1 MNALEIK
8 DLCKSFGT
16 LKAVDNASFDVPEG
30 SIFGLL
36 GRNGA
41 GKTTTIRM
49 MMNIYLPD
57 SGEVKFRGIEA
68 GPDFN
73 SKVGYLPEERGLYKK
88 MKVLETLQFFAEVKG
103 KSGKAL
109 NKKAK
114 EYLKRFDLYDRMNAK
129 VEDLSK
135 GNQQKVQ
142 FIATILHDP
151 EVLILDEL
159 FSGLDPINT
168 NLLKDIILEMKANG
182 KVILFSTHVMEFAE
196 KMCDHI
202 AIIDHG
208 KIKLY
213 GSMKDI
219 KAQYSQRNISL
230 NYEGDLSFL
239 EKHPM
244 VEKIS
249 DYGNNVGIKVKD
261 EKQTQELLKLLVDN
275 NVTVKKFDANDISL
289 QEIFIDLV
297 GREDNQLDNVEVTNA

>member
-1 MNALEIK
+1 MIALEVNN
-8 DLCKSFGT
+8 LSKSFGE
-16 LKAVDNASFDVPEG
+16 LKAVDNASFTVPEG

-57 SGEVKFRGIEA
+57 SGDVTFRGIKA
-68 GPDFN
+68 GHDFN

-103 KSGKAL
+103 KSGRRVT
-109 NKKAK
+109 KKAK
-114 EYLKRFDLYDRMNAK
+114 EYLKKFDLADRMNSK
-129 VEDLSK
+129 IEDLSK
-135 GNQQKVQ
+135 GNQQKIQ

-168 NLLKDIILEMKANG
+168 NIMKNIILEMKERG
-182 KVILFSTHVMEFAE
+182 KIILFSTHVMEIAE

-208 KIKLY
+208 KIKLN
-213 GSMKDI
+213 GSLNDI
-219 KAQYSQRNISL
+219 KSNYSQRNVSL
-230 NYEGDLSFL
+230 TYEGDISFL
-239 EKHPM
+239 RNNPM
-244 VEKIS
+244 IEKIS
-249 DYGNNVGIKVKD
+249 DYGNRVGIKVNREEDIQK
-261 EKQTQELLKLLVDN
+261 LLKQLVDN
-275 NVTVKKFDANDISL
+275 KVTIKKFDANDISL
-289 QEIFIDLV
+289 EEIFIELV
-297 GREDNQLDNVEVTNA
+297 GDEDVASIQKEVSHV